1 MKGRYY
7 KLSDSLESILNSVP
21 EETKSIIVEGMDH
34 YIREYKNKL
43 QNFNSESVA
52 YGFMKLVDQNIKDTL
67 PPIGEKIS
75 CKKGCAYCCSINV
88 DISAEEA
95 ILLINYCEKN
105 KIEIDWQKLEIQKE
119 YNHTNY
125 LSLDKESRK
134 CVFLSNDN
142 ICKVYKYRP
151 ISCRKYA
158 SLDKPKKCDSNDGDR
173 KIKRFASP
181 TAEIIACAVMT
192 ATEFKP
198 MASLLLKYKK
208 HYGKTN

>member
-1 MKGRYY
+1 MKVSYY
-7 KLSDSLESILNSVP
+7 NISDSLKLLLNEASEP
-21 EETKSIIVEGMDH
+21 IKSYVKEGIDH

-52 YGFMKLVDQNIKDTL
+52 YGFMKLVDQHIKNT
-67 PPIGEKIS
+67 PVPIGEKIS
-75 CKKGCAYCCSINV
+75 CKKGCAYCCSINI
-88 DISAEEA
+88 DISAQEA
-95 ILLINYCEKN
+95 ILLIDYCKEN

-134 CVFLSNDN
+134 CVFLSDDN
-142 ICKVYKYRP
+142 TCKVYKYRP
-151 ISCRKYA
+151 ISCRKYI
-158 SLDKPKKCDSNDGDR
+158 SLDKPEKCNLENG
-173 KIKRFASP
+173 KQKLKRFVSP
-181 TAEIIACAVMT
+181 TAEIIASAVMNV
-192 ATEFKP
+192 TEFKP